1 MRPEALLIGP
11 SSMACK
17 ANSKCRYITRN
28 QKETAPLTQWMR
40 ETIRVK
46 TDDLSMLPL
55 LSPTNTLLLSLGE
68 FVRKRCENR
77 LTISTTRKSKKDQLR
92 KPLHSGVPHRHG
104 IRSSERISR
113 SNL

>member
-28 QKETAPLTQWMR
+28 QKGTAPLTQRMR

-46 TDDLSMLPL
+46 TDNLSMLQLSPPTITL
-55 LSPTNTLLLSLGE
+55 LSSLLRH
-68 FVRKRCENR
+68 VRKRMR
-77 LTISTTRKSKKDQLR
+77 IAWLTISTTRKSKKD
-92 KPLHSGVPHRHG
+92 
-104 IRSSERISR
+104 
-113 SNL
+113 